1 MKIEK
6 IWAEL
11 SAKAQETS
19 QEVAQEPTELSEEVK
34 VELSVYEA
42 FKSSFKSA
50 LDAKQD
56 FDKVFDEMQSLSRRL
71 AAAADDYG
79 KRHKEAMDYA
89 DQYEKAAK
97 DLGVSVGSDYTRFTT
112 ILNGLIKEVAKKR
125 NQYK

>member
-1 MKIEK
+1 MKVEK

-11 SAKAQETS
+11 SAKA
-19 QEVAQEPTELSEEVK
+19 AQESTELSEVK

-56 FDKVFDEMQSLSRRL
+56 FDKVYDEIQSLTRRL
-71 AAAADDYG
+71 TAAADDYDN
-79 KRHKEAMDYA
+79 RHKEAMDYA
-89 DQYEKAAK
+89 DKYEKAAK
-97 DLGVSVGSDYTRFTT
+97 DLGVSVGSDFTRFTI
-112 ILNGLIKEVAKKR
+112 ILNGLIKEVAQKR

>member
-1 MKIEK
+1 MKQGKTEK
-6 IWAEL
+6 AVFAKLSTEKVEL
-11 SAKAQETS
+11 AQH
-19 QEVAQEPTELSEEVK
+19 K

-56 FDKVFDEMQSLSRRL
+56 FDKVYDEIQSLTRRL
-71 AAAADDYG
+71 TAAADDYD

-97 DLGVSVGSDYTRFTT
+97 ELGVSVGSDFTRFTI
-112 ILNGLIKEVAKKR
+112 ILNGLIKEVAKKST
-125 NQYK
+125 QYK

>member
-1 MKIEK
+1 MAKL
-6 IWAEL
+6 AEEQKVDL
-11 SAKAQETS
+11 SQH
-19 QEVAQEPTELSEEVK
+19 K

-50 LDAKQD
+50 LNAKED
-56 FDKVFDEMQSLSRRL
+56 FDKVYNEMESLTRRL
-71 AAAADDYG
+71 SAAADDYE

-97 DLGVSVGSDYTRFTT
+97 ELGVSVGMDYARFTT
-112 ILNGLIKEVAKKR
+112 ILSGLIKEVAKKR

>member
-1 MKIEK
+1 MKQGKTEK
-6 IWAEL
+6 AVFAKLSKVEL
-11 SAKAQETS
+11 EQH
-19 QEVAQEPTELSEEVK
+19 EVA
-34 VELSVYEA
+34 LSVYEA

-56 FDKVFDEMQSLSRRL
+56 FDKVYDEVKRL
-71 AAAADDYG
+71 TTVRLPARAEDYE